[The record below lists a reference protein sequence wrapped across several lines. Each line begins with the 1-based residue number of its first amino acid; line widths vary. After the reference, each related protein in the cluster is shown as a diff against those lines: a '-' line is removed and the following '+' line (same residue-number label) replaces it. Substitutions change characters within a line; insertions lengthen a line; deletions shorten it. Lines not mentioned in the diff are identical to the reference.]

1 MQAQTHLTK
10 QAIKSIIEQF
20 ETVQDTSVIL
30 QVIDVKSFDDQKKNI
45 AARVTLS
52 DGVSK
57 MLAFCQFGSATVK
70 WGIMADG
77 FVTNKANEELVSK
90 RLKDHMSR

>member
-57 MLAFCQFGSATVK
+57 MLAF
-70 WGIMADG
+70 
-77 FVTNKANEELVSK
+77 VTNKANEELVSK